1 MAETVLRDMPA
12 RQVETR
18 HAGPDIPNSVGVW
31 CVPQEALG
39 AQVLSVP
46 YITTLARRRFEQ
58 RGTGPPN
65 ADPDIWARQS
75 KFRLCVVRPPQ
86 SATHARQY

>member
-46 YITTLARRRFEQ
+46 YITTLAR
-58 RGTGPPN
+58 
-65 ADPDIWARQS
+65 
-75 KFRLCVVRPPQ
+75 
-86 SATHARQY
+86 